1 MKSTLK
7 AGIVL
12 GLAVMAWTFIYG
24 FAGWQNDPST
34 AAIWYVVILVQG
46 GVLAWGLTLTKAEGK
61 MYGGQLGAGTLMSVY
76 GAVIGI
82 FSSLLYTTVVFPDSL
97 ELAKEMQ
104 LDALAEA
111 GQSAEQIEAATAGLD
126 LMFTPAASAIM
137 GFIMTILTGFVL
149 SLILAA
155 FIRNKA

>member
-1 MKSTLK
+1 MHVTPHL
-7 AGIVL
+7 
-12 GLAVMAWTFIYG
+12 T
-24 FAGWQNDPST
+24 T
-34 AAIWYVVILVQG
+34 AAAQRWSRIPAENREEILAKIYCG
-46 GVLAWGLTLTKAEGK
+46 TCCSAAFLTKAEGK

-76 GAVIGI
+76 GAVIGV
-82 FSSLLYTTVVFPDSL
+82 FSSLLYTTVVFQDSL
-97 ELAKEMQ
+97 GNAKEMQ
-104 LDALAEA
+104 VDALAEA
-111 GQSAEQIEAATAGLD
+111 GQTAEQIEAAMPGLD

>member
-12 GLAVMAWTFIYG
+12 GLAVMAWTFIFG
-24 FAGWQNDPST
+24 FAGWHKEAST
-34 AAIWYVVILVQG
+34 APIWYIVILIQG

-61 MYGGQLGAGTLMSVY
+61 QYGGQLGAGTLMSVY

-82 FSSLLYTTVVFPDSL
+82 FSSLLFTTVVFPDSL
-97 ELAKEMQ
+97 EIAKELQ
-104 LDALAEA
+104 LDVMAET
-111 GQSAEQIEAATAGLD
+111 GQSAEQIEQAMVGLD
-126 LMFTPAASAIM
+126 FMFTPAASAIM